1 MKYLYLLPL
10 GIALMTVS
18 CKNNPKTASTN
29 PYQNNPYYG
38 PSGSNYGN
46 STTDYSTSS
55 NANKY
60 PSYSD
65 SAYTPPTSNNNADV
79 SLPSVPS
86 VPAYSGPAPS
96 YSNPTP
102 TYSGTTTS
110 GSYSQ
115 PSSGGSTHT
124 VAPGE
129 NLYRISLKY
138 STKVAAIKSANGMA
152 SDTIHPGQVLRIP

>member
-38 PSGSNYGN
+38 PSGTNYGS
-46 STTDYSTSS
+46 STTDYSTAS
-55 NANKY
+55 NGNKY

-65 SAYTPPTSNNNADV
+65 STYTPPTKKSSDV
-79 SLPSVPS
+79 ALPSVPP
-86 VPAYSGPAPS
+86 VPSYSGPAQSTPS

-102 TYSGTTTS
+102 SYSGTNT
-110 GSYSQ
+110 YSQ
-115 PSSGGSTHT
+115 PSSGGGTHT

-129 NLYRISLKY
+129 NLYRISLRNN
-138 STKVAAIKSANGMA
+138 TTVAAIKQANGMT